1 VNLVMASAAP
11 ESGPI
16 TVRVEVDGEPLP
28 PSYRT
33 SQTIV
38 GADGSTSVPVQ
49 TSDLYRL
56 VLGPSIGTHTLRL
69 TAEAPNVQAFAFTFS
84 A

>member
-1 VNLVMASAAP
+1 M
-11 ESGPI
+11 
-16 TVRVEVDGEPLP
+16 PLP
-28 PSYRT
+28 TADRSRCASSSTASRCHRRYRT

-38 GADGSTSVPVQ
+38 DADGSTFVSVQ
-49 TSDLYRL
+49 ASDLYRL